1 MTMKSE
7 YERRISL
14 LARSSFPICLL
25 ILASGFAV
33 FPVVLLHQSSVPA
46 FWRWSVH
53 WLALIG
59 AYTVALVGLIFLC
72 RWLLSCGVNALQ
84 ASVANWL
91 RSPYDHAIWAVVL
104 VGSIPAL
111 SLSIHILGSS
121 ASNAVRALVGL
132 ALFWLF
138 LLWVLMV
145 SLYWPLVRRI
155 LQIAQPWFL
164 GIGVAMVAILC
175 AEGYLRVYDLAFNRA
190 DTTVERSTGD
200 KFLGEE
206 NVSWQSAYW
215 EEFAASA
222 AMQWTPYLYW
232 RRVPFEGEFIN
243 VDERGIRR
251 TLSSPHPVDM
261 KIFFFGGST
270 AWGTGARDTHTI
282 PSEMVALLADRG
294 IGVEMT
300 NFGES
305 NYISRQDAILF
316 ECQLQQGNVPDIAI
330 FYWGGNDVYSVWQ
343 QGYIGLAGNESNRVA
358 EFQFGR
364 RAQWDLPPGAA
375 FISLLY
381 DTAVGSRLLSWFGI
395 PDVQLSTPSIDT
407 SDLGRLED
415 ANLVLTTYPHRRP
428 EDVAEYF
435 VSIMTHVE
443 HLAQLYDV
451 EVLFVWQPLP
461 FKKEPLCSHEDGYLE
476 KFLSTRQGLAAMY
489 RTADTAIR
497 DRTRGLGHN
506 WLIISDLFMG
516 HEECVFIDNLHTTEA
531 GNRTIARHI
540 AQRLFKDMD
549 FGQETLNQVR
559 AQAWE
564 RRKRGIGMKVAP
576 PQTRP

>member
-1 MTMKSE
+1 MKSE

-72 RWLLSCGVNALQ
+72 RWLLSCNVSALQ

-91 RSPYDHAIWAVVL
+91 RSPYDHAMWAVVL

-164 GIGVAMVAILC
+164 GIGVAVVAILC
-175 AEGYLRVYDLAFNRA
+175 AEGYLRVYDLVFNRA
-190 DTTVERSTGD
+190 DTTVERSTSD

-232 RRVPFEGEFIN
+232 RRRPFKGEFIN
-243 VDERGIRR
+243 IDERGVRH
-251 TLSSPHPVDM
+251 TLSSSPGPVDVRVFM
-261 KIFFFGGST
+261 FGGST
-270 AWGTGARDTHTI
+270 MWGTGARDAHTI
-282 PSEMVALLADRG
+282 PSEIASLLAGRG
-294 IGVEMT
+294 INAQVT

-305 NYISRQDAILF
+305 GYVSQQDVLLF
-316 ECQLQQGNVPDIAI
+316 QFQLQQGNIPDVAI
-330 FYWGGNDVYSVWQ
+330 FYWGANDVRSAWR
-343 QGYIGLAGNESNRVA
+343 QGCAGLPSNEARRVA
-358 EFQFGR
+358 EFRFGR
-364 RAQWDLPPGAA
+364 EARWRLPPDAA
-375 FISLLY
+375 LVSLLY
-381 DTAVGSRLLSWFGI
+381 DTALGSRILPRLGV
-395 PDVQLSTPSIDT
+395 PDIQLDDTTITT

-415 ANLVLTTYPHRRP
+415 ANLSLTTYPGHGP
-428 EDVAEYF
+428 DDIAGYLVSTVAR
-435 VSIMTHVE
+435 VE
-443 HLAQLYDV
+443 QLAGLHGV
-451 EVLFVWQPLP
+451 EVIFVWHPSPYL
-461 FKKEPLCSHEDGYLE
+461 KDSLCSYEEEYIETFLAKYPGLRTLYLNVDARFRDGV
-476 KFLSTRQGLAAMY
+476 QGLNSHV
-489 RTADTAIR
+489 
-497 DRTRGLGHN
+497 LV
-506 WLIISDLFMG
+506 LSDLFVES
-516 HEECVFIDNLHTTEA
+516 EECVFIDNVHTTEA
-531 GNRTIARHI
+531 GNRAVAEQI
-540 AQRLFKDMD
+540 
-549 FGQETLNQVR
+549 VR
-559 AQAWE
+559 YLVDTSISME
-564 RRKRGIGMKVAP
+564 
-576 PQTRP
+576 